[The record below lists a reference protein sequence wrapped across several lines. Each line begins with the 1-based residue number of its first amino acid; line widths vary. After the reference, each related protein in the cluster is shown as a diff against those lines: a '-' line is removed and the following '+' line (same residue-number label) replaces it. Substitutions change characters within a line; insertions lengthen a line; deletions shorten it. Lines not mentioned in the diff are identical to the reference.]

1 MVNFIPKLLLW
12 YIKLYRLYF
21 IRNSY
26 KYYKYIYKLIRGF
39 PGYCLECN

>member
-1 MVNFIPKLLLW
+1 MSYLNYW
-12 YIKLYRLYF
+12 YGYIKLYRMYF

-39 PGYCLECN
+39 PGYCLEFN